1 MGEVTTHSPR
11 FGLLLDVDGPI
22 ASPVTRSINVPSIG
36 RDLAALANAGVPVI
50 FNTGRSDAFIAGEVV
65 QPLLRAGLEAD
76 ARVFAICEKG
86 ATWFQITPQGAG
98 EVEVDDSLA
107 PPAGF
112 GDDVRALVAEH
123 YSELV
128 FYDETK
134 RATVTF
140 EQRLDVSKEA
150 FLERQLEIDEAA
162 IALLNARGFGA
173 RRGEVDYPDASGAVQ
188 YRADPSII
196 STDFES
202 IRVGKDF
209 GAERALLLLDGTG
222 PMPMEW
228 RTMGDS
234 RGDYAMATWLHERG
248 ETVSHV
254 DVRPADG
261 IPETDYPVLTA
272 GDLIHDDAGAAFLA
286 RWVAMLADEALTD
299 ERVGV

>member
-1 MGEVTTHSPR
+1 MRRVTSSRH

-36 RDLAALANAGVPVI
+36 RDLVALANAGVPVI
-50 FNTGRSDAFIAGEVV
+50 FNTGRSDAFIADEVV
-65 QPLLRAGLEAD
+65 APLLAAGLQEH

-86 ATWFQITPQGAG
+86 ATWFAITPEGAG
-98 EVEVDDSLA
+98 ELSIDASLA
-107 PPAGF
+107 PPPGF
-112 GDDVRALVAEH
+112 DDDVRALVAGH
-123 YSELV
+123 YADLV

-140 EQRLDVSKEA
+140 EQRIDVSKES
-150 FLERQLEIDEAA
+150 FLARQLEIDEAA

-173 RRGEVDYPDASGAVQ
+173 RRGAVDYPDASGAVQ

-202 IRVGKDF
+202 LRVGKDF
-209 GAERALLLLDGTG
+209 GAERALMLLEGTG
-222 PMPMEW
+222 PMPAEW

-248 ETVSHV
+248 EAVMHV
-254 DVRPADG
+254 DVRPEDG
-261 IPETDYPVLTA
+261 IPETAYPVLTA
-272 GDLIHDDAGAAFLA
+272 GALIHDDAGAAFLA
-286 RWVAMLADEALTD
+286 RWVEMLDDEALSD
-299 ERVGV
+299 GDLA

>member
-1 MGEVTTHSPR
+1 MGAVTSHPPR

-22 ASPVTRSINVPSIG
+22 ASPVTRSINIPSIG

-65 QPLLRAGLEAD
+65 QPLLAAGLED
-76 ARVFAICEKG
+76 HARVFAICEKG
-86 ATWFQITPQGAG
+86 ATWFQITPRGAG
-98 EVEVDDSLA
+98 EVQIDESLA

-123 YSELV
+123 YADLV

-150 FLERQLEIDEAA
+150 FLARQLEIDEAA

-222 PMPMEW
+222 PMPLEW

-261 IPETDYPVLTA
+261 VPETEYPVLTA
-272 GDLIHDDAGAAFLA
+272 AELIHDDAGAAFLA
-286 RWVAMLADEALTD
+286 RWVEMLADEALTD

>member
-1 MGEVTTHSPR
+1 MGAVTSHPPR

-22 ASPVTRSINVPSIG
+22 ASPVTRSINIPSIG
-36 RDLAALANAGVPVI
+36 RDLATLANAGIPVI

-65 QPLLRAGLEAD
+65 EPLLAAGLEAH

-86 ATWFQITPQGAG
+86 ATWFAITTEGAG
-98 EVEVDDSLA
+98 EVGIDASLA
-107 PPAGF
+107 PPEGF
-112 GDDVRALVAEH
+112 GDDVRTLVAEH
-123 YSELV
+123 YAELV

-150 FLERQLEIDEAA
+150 FLARQLEIDEAA

-173 RRGEVDYPDASGAVQ
+173 RRGDVDYPDASGAVQ

-222 PMPMEW
+222 PMPREW

-261 IPETDYPVLTA
+261 IPETDFPVLTA
-272 GDLIHDDAGAAFLA
+272 GELIHDDAGAAFLA
-286 RWVAMLADEALTD
+286 RWVEMIRDGSLRDSDLA
-299 ERVGV
+299 

>member
-1 MGEVTTHSPR
+1 VTTSPPR

-22 ASPVTRSINVPSIG
+22 ASPVTRSINIPSIG
-36 RDLAALANAGVPVI
+36 RDLAALANAGIPVI

-65 QPLLRAGLEAD
+65 EPLIAAGLQPH

-86 ATWFQITPQGAG
+86 ATWFQITPDGAG
-98 EVEVDDSLA
+98 ELSIDDSLT

-112 GDDVRALVAEH
+112 DDDVRALVARF
-123 YSELV
+123 YAELV

-134 RATVTF
+134 RATVTY
-140 EQRLDVSKEA
+140 EQRLDVSKES
-150 FLERQLEIDEAA
+150 FLARQLEIDEAA

-173 RRGEVDYPDASGAVQ
+173 RRGDVDYPDASGAVQ

-202 IRVGKDF
+202 LRVGKDF
-209 GAERALLLLDGTG
+209 GAERAFALLEGTG
-222 PMPMEW
+222 DMPLEW

-234 RGDYAMATWLHERG
+234 RGDYAMATWLHDRRE
-248 ETVSHV
+248 VVAHV

-272 GDLIHDDAGAAFLA
+272 GEYIHDEAGALFLA
-286 RWVAMLADEALTD
+286 RWLEMLGDDTLSD
-299 ERVGV
+299 DDLGR